1 MVKIKNTDVLIK
13 AFAKTFSDNDEVEL
27 LICGEGPE
35 RKRLTVLIENLNL
48 ESKVRLLGQQSRTE
62 LASLYESSNVFVL
75 VSQSETFGVAYV
87 EALASGLP
95 VIATRSGGPLDF
107 VNSSNGILVEVSD
120 LDNIAKAL
128 NKMSQQW
135 QDFDRKKISANI
147 SRKFAPKRV
156 VEQIERIYSR
166 NLHSKI

>member
-87 EALASGLP
+87 EALAVVCLLL
-95 VIATRSGGPLDF
+95 PLDQADLWF

-120 LDNIAKAL
+120 LDNIAKST
-128 NKMSQQW
+128 K
-135 QDFDRKKISANI
+135 
-147 SRKFAPKRV
+147 
-156 VEQIERIYSR
+156 
-166 NLHSKI
+166 